1 MNAMAWIWIALTIVA
16 TLIFAA
22 LVWFAGPIIFF
33 GDTQP
38 FESVWLRLLI
48 ILVLFVIV
56 GATIAYR
63 IIKRLRA
70 AKALEE
76 AMTAAPAEE
85 TDAPV
90 LADKMQDALA
100 TLRRS
105 SKSTANF
112 LYDLPWYLIIG
123 PPGAGKTTALINS
136 GLRFPLASDSAAR
149 AIQGVGGT
157 RYCDWW
163 FTDQAVLIDTAGRY
177 TTQDS
182 DAKAD
187 RKSWLAFLDLLR
199 KNRPRQPI
207 NGVLVA
213 ISIDDL
219 VRLAPA
225 EVNAHSD
232 AIRKRLAELHDE
244 LKIDFPVYA
253 VFTKMDLVVG
263 FTHYFA
269 DLDEVKRQAVWGA
282 TFQTADKKANQ
293 IAAVPDEID
302 LLVQR
307 LVDRMPERLQEE
319 PDLRARAILF
329 GLPAQIS
336 ALKRPIA
343 DFLNRIFEPTRYQT
357 NVTLRGFYFTSGTQ
371 EGTPFDAVIGALQK
385 SFGVE
390 SFGAAAFSG
399 AGKSFFLHDLLTK
412 VIFGEAGWVSTNMTA
427 VRRSFVLRAAAFS
440 VIALAT
446 LGVLGAWYIS
456 YSRNSA
462 LIADTSRAVDSY
474 AAAAGP
480 LLKQTSVG
488 DADLRPVYERV
499 DGLLNLPV
507 GYATRDEPTPVPQ
520 TFGLSQRPRLQS
532 ASDFAYDT
540 ALERLMR
547 PRLVLRL
554 EQQIQKNID
563 DPTFVY
569 EALKVYLML
578 GGKAPIIDKDLIV
591 DWFAR
596 DWEENMYPGAPY
608 RQGRDLLRQHL
619 IAMLDLDEGDTPKVS
634 LNGPLVEQAQAT
646 LARMRVAERAYTLL
660 KSESR
665 SERLEDW
672 IASQRGGP
680 DMALV
685 FEAANGA
692 NLDTVKVPA
701 FFTYLGFYHALLDHM
716 PNIAEKLQKEQWV
729 LGQSGDQEAVKQQ
742 YASMMPDILDLYGKD
757 FLAAWNIA
765 LGNLQLRPLVAD
777 KPKYLALSA
786 ASAATSPI
794 KQIFESIRDETA
806 LTKERKAPA
815 AQPSDTQQQADA
827 LAKQTA
833 QTATSRVLGATAS
846 QAVAIAMKS
855 QRKAGDPPAE
865 VPGASIE
872 ANFKP
877 FQVLFDGEAGSRPM
891 DALLAN
897 LNELYRNLVLAANNP
912 GQAKQAI
919 TQVQVQVASLQSNVT
934 RLPAPLSGMMQKVA
948 TDISGDATDTSISE
962 LSSSLAEQVTG
973 ACQQVTANRYPF
985 AKSDRDVPMAD
996 FARMFAPNGVIDRF
1010 FASSLAPYVNLSGK
1024 TWTWLPNAHRARKLS
1039 DTTLRQF
1046 QQAAEIRDAFFPT
1059 GGNQPTVSLEVKPLT
1074 LSGEAQT
1081 ATLQINGASV
1091 VAQQGVNTPTTVQ
1104 WPGAGAGAASI
1115 VMAPDMPD
1123 RVSKLER
1130 SGAWAFFR
1138 LLDAGSVLQRGN
1150 AVSASFVVGG
1160 REVSYQFTAAS
1171 LQNPLSMP
1179 ALRQFKCPNG
1189 L

>member
-1 MNAMAWIWIALTIVA
+1 MTVMGWIWIGLSVLGALV
-16 TLIFAA
+16 LAA
-22 LVWFAGPIIFF
+22 LVWFAGPIIFI
-33 GDTQP
+33 GDLQP
-38 FESVWLRLLI
+38 FESAWLRLLI
-48 ILVLFVIV
+48 IFFILAIV
-56 GATIAYR
+56 GASIAYH
-63 IIKRLRA
+63 IVKRRRA
-70 AKALEE
+70 AKALEQ
-76 AMTAAPAEE
+76 AMTAPAPEE

-90 LADKMQDALA
+90 LGEKMQDALT
-100 TLRRS
+100 TLKHS
-105 SKSTANF
+105 SKSSANY

-136 GLRFPLASDSAAR
+136 GLRFPLAGDSTAR
-149 AIQGVGGT
+149 AVQGVGGT

-163 FTDQAVLIDTAGRY
+163 FTDEAVLIDTAGRY

-182 DAKAD
+182 DAKTD
-187 RKSWLAFLDLLR
+187 RKSWLAFLDLLA

-213 ISIDDL
+213 ISIDDIVKL
-219 VRLAPA
+219 PPA

-244 LKIDFPVYA
+244 LKIDFPVY
-253 VFTKMDLVVG
+253 VLFTKMDLVVG
-263 FTHYFA
+263 FTQYFA
-269 DLDEVKRQAVWGA
+269 DLDETKRRAVWGA

-293 IAAVPDEID
+293 IAVVPGEID

-307 LVDRMPERLQEE
+307 LIERMPERLQEE

-329 GLPAQIS
+329 GLPAQIG
-336 ALKRPIA
+336 ALKQPIV

-357 NVTLRGFYFTSGTQ
+357 NVTLRGFYLTSGTQ

-385 SFGVE
+385 SYGVE
-390 SFGAAAFSG
+390 SFGAMAFSG

-427 VRRSFVLRAAAFS
+427 VRRAFAIRAAVFS
-440 VIALAT
+440 LITAAT
-446 LGVLGAWYIS
+446 LALILAWWVS
-456 YSRNSA
+456 YSRNGA
-462 LIADTSRAVDSY
+462 LIAETNRAVDGY
-474 AAAAGP
+474 AQAAAP
-480 LLKQTSVG
+480 LLKQTSIG
-488 DADLRPVYERV
+488 DPDLRPVYERI

-507 GYATRDEPTPVPQ
+507 GYAMREEPTPTSQ

-532 ASDFAYDT
+532 ASDAAYDS

-554 EQQIQKNID
+554 EQQIQKNIN
-563 DPTFVY
+563 DPSFVY

-578 GGKAPIIDKDLIV
+578 GGKAPAVDKELIV
-591 DWFAR
+591 DWFVR

-608 RQGRDLLRQHL
+608 KQGRDLLRQHL
-619 IAMLDLDEGDTPKVS
+619 IAMLDLDNGEGAKIS
-634 LNGPLVEQAQAT
+634 LNGPLVEEAQAT

-660 KSESR
+660 KSEAH
-665 SERLEDW
+665 SEKLEDW

-692 NLDTVKVPA
+692 NLETVKVPA

-716 PNIAEKLQKEQWV
+716 TTIADKLQKEQWV
-729 LGQSGDQEAVKQQ
+729 LGQSGDQSAVKQQ
-742 YASMMPDILDLYGKD
+742 YASLMPDILDLYGKD
-757 FLAAWNIA
+757 FLAAWNVA

-794 KQIFESIRDETA
+794 KQIFESVRNETA
-806 LTKERKAPA
+806 LTEERRGSKPANADQTKEVEAQA
-815 AQPSDTQQQADA
+815 AQI
-827 LAKQTA
+827 
-833 QTATSRVLGATAS
+833 ATSRLGSTTS
-846 QAVAIAMKS
+846 QAVALAMKS

-865 VPGASIE
+865 VPGAGIE

-877 FQVLFDGEAGSRPM
+877 FEVLFEGEAGSRPI

-897 LNELYRNLVLAANNP
+897 LNELYRDLTLAATNP
-912 GQAKQAI
+912 SQAKQAVS
-919 TQVQVQVASLQSNVT
+919 QVQVQVASLRSNVS
-934 RLPAPLSGMMQKVA
+934 RLPQPLSGMMQTVA
-948 TDISGDATDTSISE
+948 NDIDGDATDTSIAQ
-962 LSSSLAEQVTG
+962 LSQSLAEQVTG
-973 ACQQVTANRYPF
+973 ACQQVTNNRYPF

-1010 FASSLAPYVNLSGK
+1010 FASNLAPYVNLSGK
-1024 TWTWLPNAHRARKLS
+1024 TWAWLPNPHLTRKLS

-1046 QQAAEIRDAFFPT
+1046 QQAAQIRDAFFPT
-1059 GGNQPTVSLEVKPLT
+1059 GGNQPTVNLEVKPLT
-1074 LSGEAQT
+1074 LSGEAQS
-1081 ATLQINGASV
+1081 ATLQINGSSV
-1091 VAQQGVNTPTTVQ
+1091 VAQQGANTPTTVQ

-1115 VMAPDMPD
+1115 AMAPEMPD
-1123 RVSKLER
+1123 RISKLER
-1130 SGAWAFFR
+1130 SGAWALFR

-1171 LQNPLSMP
+1171 LENPLSMP

>member
-1 MNAMAWIWIALTIVA
+1 MTAMGWIWIGLTILGA
-16 TLIFAA
+16 LIFAA
-22 LVWFAGPIIFF
+22 LVWFAGPIIFI
-33 GDTQP
+33 GDAEP
-38 FESVWLRLLI
+38 FESAWLRLLI
-48 ILVLFVIV
+48 IVILFAIV
-56 GATIAYR
+56 GASIAYQV
-63 IIKRLRA
+63 IKRRRA
-70 AKALEE
+70 AKALEQ
-76 AMTAAPAEE
+76 AMTAPAPEE

-90 LADKMQDALA
+90 LAEKMQDALA
-100 TLRRS
+100 TLKLS
-105 SKSTANF
+105 SKSKASF

-136 GLRFPLASDSAAR
+136 GLRFPLANDTTAR
-149 AIQGVGGT
+149 AVQGVGGT

-163 FTDQAVLIDTAGRY
+163 FTDEAVLIDTAGRY

-213 ISIDDL
+213 ISIDDIVKL
-219 VRLAPA
+219 SPA
-225 EVNAHSD
+225 EVTAHSD

-244 LKIDFPVYA
+244 LKIDFPVY
-253 VFTKMDLVVG
+253 VLFTKMDLVVG
-263 FTHYFA
+263 FTQYFA
-269 DLDEVKRQAVWGA
+269 DLDEMKRRAVWGA

-293 IAAVPDEID
+293 IAAVPAEID
-302 LLVQR
+302 LLTQR
-307 LVDRMPERLQEE
+307 LVERMPERLQEE

-336 ALKRPIA
+336 ALKRPIV

-385 SFGVE
+385 SYGVE

-399 AGKSFFLHDLLTK
+399 AGKSFFLHDLLTR
-412 VIFGEAGWVSTNMTA
+412 VIFEEAGWVSTNIAA
-427 VRRSFVLRAAAFS
+427 VRRSFALRAGAFS
-440 VIALAT
+440 LITAAT
-446 LGVLGAWYIS
+446 LAIIAAWYVS

-462 LIADTSRAVDSY
+462 LIAETNRAVDNY
-474 AAAAGP
+474 AEAAAP
-480 LLKQTSVG
+480 LLKQTSIG
-488 DADLRPVYERV
+488 DSDLRPVYERI

-507 GYATRDEPTPVPQ
+507 GYAMRDESTPTPQ

-532 ASDFAYDT
+532 ASDAAYQA

-554 EQQIQKNID
+554 EQQIQKNIT

-578 GGKAPIIDKDLIV
+578 GGKAPVVDKDLIV

-596 DWEENMYPGAPY
+596 DWEENVYPGAPY
-608 RQGRDLLRQHL
+608 KQGRDLLRQHL
-619 IAMLDLDEGDTPKVS
+619 VAMLDLDNGEAAKIS
-634 LNGPLVEQAQAT
+634 LNGPLVEEAQAT

-660 KSESR
+660 KSEAHN
-665 SERLEDW
+665 EKLEDW

-716 PNIAEKLQKEQWV
+716 TTIADKLQKEQWV
-729 LGQSGDQEAVKQQ
+729 LGESGGQSAVKQQ
-742 YASMMPDILDLYGKD
+742 YASLMPDILDLYGKD
-757 FLAAWNIA
+757 FLAAWNVA

-794 KQIFESIRDETA
+794 KQIFESVRNETA
-806 LTKERKAPA
+806 LTEERHAPKSANADQTKEAEAQA
-815 AQPSDTQQQADA
+815 AQ
-827 LAKQTA
+827 LAA
-833 QTATSRVLGATAS
+833 SRLGSTTS
-846 QAVAIAMKS
+846 QAVALAMKS

-877 FQVLFDGEAGSRPM
+877 FQVMFEGEPGSRPM

-897 LNELYRNLVLAANNP
+897 LNELYRDLTLAATNP
-912 GQAKQAI
+912 GQAKQAVS
-919 TQVQVQVASLQSNVT
+919 QVQVQVASLRSNVS
-934 RLPAPLSGMMQKVA
+934 RLPQPLSGMMQTVA
-948 TDISGDATDTSISE
+948 NDIDGDATDTSIAQ
-962 LSSSLAEQVTG
+962 LSQSLAEQVTG
-973 ACQQVTANRYPF
+973 ACQQVTNNRYPF
-985 AKSDRDVPMAD
+985 AKSDRDVPLAD
-996 FARMFAPNGVIDRF
+996 FSRMFAPNGVIDRF

-1024 TWTWLPNAHRARKLS
+1024 SWSWLPNPHLTRKLS
-1039 DTTLRQF
+1039 DATLRQF
-1046 QQAAEIRDAFFPT
+1046 QQAAQIRDAFFPT

-1081 ATLQINGASV
+1081 ATLQINGSSV
-1091 VAQQGVNTPTTVQ
+1091 VAQQGANTPTTVQ

-1115 VMAPDMPD
+1115 AMAPELPD
-1123 RVSKLER
+1123 RISKLER
-1130 SGAWAFFR
+1130 SGAWSLFR

-1171 LQNPLSMP
+1171 LENPLSMP